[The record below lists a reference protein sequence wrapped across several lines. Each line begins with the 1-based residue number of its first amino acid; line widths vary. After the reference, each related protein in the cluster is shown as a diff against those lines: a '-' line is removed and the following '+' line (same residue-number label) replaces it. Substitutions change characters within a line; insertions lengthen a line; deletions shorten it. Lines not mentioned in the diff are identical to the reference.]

1 MSYFELYNNNKKDK
15 PIVEEKTDK
24 NTNDNPYEIKVK
36 KTNKDALEQPQSVEL
51 DIFPKLPAGILVI
64 GRSGSGKTQ
73 AIVNLMTND
82 ALLGDYFDIVYLF
95 TDAKPDRELIKD
107 LKLEKKYIITD
118 FDEKKVSEI
127 MDKAERTIEQK
138 GFKNSP
144 KIMFL
149 FDDILSNAKFL
160 RSKAAVK
167 LATANRHFN
176 ISYIFASQYFK
187 KLPPVLRSNSRYYII
202 FPSSQAETIKM
213 AEELTPPRMDN
224 KKFIKYLDHA
234 TKEKYSFLTINTD
247 SQEPLRRKF
256 ENILI

>member
-1 MSYFELYNNNKKDK
+1 MSYYERYNNNKKDNLD
-15 PIVEEKTDK
+15 VNEKQDENK
-24 NTNDNPYEIKVK
+24 TNNPYEIQVK
-36 KTNKDALEQPQSVEL
+36 KTNKEGLEQPQSVEL
-51 DIFPKLPAGILVI
+51 DIFPKLPAGILVV
-64 GRSGSGKTQ
+64 GRSGSGKTM
-73 AIVNLMTND
+73 AIVNMMTNP

-95 TDAKPDRELIKD
+95 TDAKPDKELIKD
-107 LKLEKKYIITD
+107 LKLEKKYVITD
-118 FDEKKVSEI
+118 FDEKKVLEI

-149 FDDILSNAKFL
+149 FDDILSNPKFL
-160 RSKAAVK
+160 RSKTATK

-187 KLPPVLRSNSRYYII
+187 KLPNVLRTNSRYYMI
-202 FPSSQAETIKM
+202 FPSSMNETEKM
-213 AEELTPPRMDN
+213 ADELTPPRMDK

-234 TKEKYSFLTINTD
+234 TKERYSFLTINTD